1 MEERIVEPDPI
12 REPEAYQKALV
23 ALLGDQDPL
32 EVLAATP
39 DAIATATDGLSEEV
53 LQAPPE
59 PGEWSAEQVVAHLF
73 TAEIVYAFRWRLT
86 VAQDGETYP
95 GYDQEVWVDLPHPP
109 LPEMAIVF
117 TELRRAN
124 VAFLREVPEDAW
136 DRVGNHVERGPESL
150 RLAVQLLAGHDLAH
164 LRQLE
169 QTIEV
174 VTQLA

>member
-1 MEERIVEPDPI
+1 MEERIVEPDPVK
-12 REPEAYQKALV
+12 EPEAYQRALV

-53 LQAPPE
+53 LQTPPE
-59 PGEWSAEQVVAHLF
+59 PNEWSAEQVVAHLF

-95 GYDQEVWVDLPHPP
+95 GYDQEIWTNLPHPQFHD
-109 LPEMAIVF
+109 MTVVF

-124 VAFLREVPEDAW
+124 VAFLRDVPDDAW
-136 DRVGNHVERGPESL
+136 AKVGNHVERGPESL
-150 RLAVQLLAGHDLAH
+150 QLAVQLLAGHDLAH
-164 LRQLE
+164 LRQLD
-169 QTIEV
+169 QTV
-174 VTQLA
+174 AAVTQTA